1 MKKETFY
8 QGGIIVLL
16 ILFIIFVVKSHESY
30 MDLLEVNESY
40 ESLIDKQREDSDK
53 IISDWEKS
61 YDDLQSEYGQLLVEN
76 EKLKDQMKEVELPT
90 YDFTEA
96 EVYLIAQCAEA
107 EAGEKNYQAQQYI
120 TQVILNRIH
129 SGEFPK
135 TADEVIYQKVG
146 GVPQF
151 SVAFNGMMDDREV
164 TPETLANV
172 YEVIVHGTDLPDYV
186 LYFYSAS
193 VKENWVNNLNTYTT
207 LEGTVFAYS
216 NIDKEKSN
224 E

>member
-1 MKKETFY
+1 
-8 QGGIIVLL
+8 
-16 ILFIIFVVKSHESY
+16 

-40 ESLIDKQREDSDK
+40 ESLIDKQREDKDEIVK
-53 IISDWEKS
+53 KWEDS
-61 YDDLQSEYGQLLVEN
+61 YDDLQTQYGQLLVEN
-76 EKLKDQMKEVELPT
+76 EKLKDQMEETELPT

-120 TQVILNRIH
+120 VQVILNRIH
-129 SGEFPK
+129 SGDFPK
-135 TADEVIYQKVG
+135 TADEVIYQKVS

-151 SVAFNGMMDDREV
+151 SVAFNGMMDNREV

-172 YEVIVHGTDLPDYV
+172 YEVIVHGTDLPEYV
-186 LYFYSAS
+186 CYFYSAS

-207 LEGTVFAYS
+207 VEGTVFAY
-216 NIDKEKSN
+216 D
-224 E
+224 

>member
-1 MKKETFY
+1 MRRRETIY

-16 ILFIIFVVKSHESY
+16 ILFIIFVVCSHKNY
-30 MDLLEVNESY
+30 MDLLEVNKSY
-40 ESLIDKQREDSDK
+40 ESLIDKQREDKDEIVK
-53 IISDWEKS
+53 KWEDS
-61 YDDLQSEYGQLLVEN
+61 YDDLQTQYGQLLVEN
-76 EKLKDQMKEVELPT
+76 EKLKDQVEETELPT

-120 TQVILNRIH
+120 VQVILNRIH

-135 TADEVIYQKVG
+135 TADEVIYQKVS

-172 YEVIVHGTDLPDYV
+172 YGVIVHGTDLPEYV
-186 LYFYSAS
+186 CYFYSAS
-193 VKENWVNNLNTYTT
+193 VKENWVNSLNTYTT
-207 LEGTVFAYS
+207 VEGTVFAY
-216 NIDKEKSN
+216 D
-224 E
+224 

>member
-1 MKKETFY
+1 MRRREAIY

-16 ILFIIFVVKSHESY
+16 VLFIIFVVCSHKNY

-40 ESLIDKQREDSDK
+40 ESLIDKQREDKDEIVK
-53 IISDWEKS
+53 KWGDS
-61 YDDLQSEYGQLLVEN
+61 YDDLQTQYGQLLVEN
-76 EKLKDQMKEVELPT
+76 EKLKDQMEETELPT

-120 TQVILNRIH
+120 VQVILNRIH
-129 SGEFPK
+129 SSEFPK
-135 TADEVIYQKVG
+135 TADEVIYQKVS

-172 YEVIVHGTDLPDYV
+172 YEVIVHGTDLPEYV
-186 LYFYSAS
+186 CYFYSAS
-193 VKENWVNNLNTYTT
+193 VKENWVNSLNTYTT
-207 LEGTVFAYS
+207 VEGTVFAY
-216 NIDKEKSN
+216 D
-224 E
+224 

>member
-96 EVYLIAQCAEA
+96 EVYLNCSMC
-107 EAGEKNYQAQQYI
+107 
-120 TQVILNRIH
+120 R
-129 SGEFPK
+129 SR
-135 TADEVIYQKVG
+135 
-146 GVPQF
+146 
-151 SVAFNGMMDDREV
+151 SRRRELSS
-164 TPETLANV
+164 TTV
-172 YEVIVHGTDLPDYV
+172 YNTG
-186 LYFYSAS
+186 YS
-193 VKENWVNNLNTYTT
+193 
-207 LEGTVFAYS
+207 
-216 NIDKEKSN
+216 
-224 E
+224 

>member
-1 MKKETFY
+1 MRRREAIY

-16 ILFIIFVVKSHESY
+16 ILFIIFVICSHKNY

-40 ESLIDKQREDSDK
+40 ESLIDKQREDKDEIVK
-53 IISDWEKS
+53 KWEDS
-61 YDDLQSEYGQLLVEN
+61 YDDLQTQYGQLLVEN
-76 EKLKDQMKEVELPT
+76 EKLKDQVEETELPT

-120 TQVILNRIH
+120 VQVILNRIH

-135 TADEVIYQKVG
+135 TADEVIYQKVS

-151 SVAFNGMMDDREV
+151 SVAFNGMMDNREV
-164 TPETLANV
+164 TSETLANV
-172 YEVIVHGTDLPDYV
+172 YEVIVHGTDLPEYV
-186 LYFYSAS
+186 CYFYSAS
-193 VKENWVNNLNTYTT
+193 VKENWVNSLNTYTT
-207 LEGTVFAYS
+207 VEGTVFAY
-216 NIDKEKSN
+216 D
-224 E
+224 

>member
-1 MKKETFY
+1 MRRREAIY

-16 ILFIIFVVKSHESY
+16 ILFIIFVICSHKNY

-40 ESLIDKQREDSDK
+40 ESLIDKQREDKDEIVK
-53 IISDWEKS
+53 KWEDS
-61 YDDLQSEYGQLLVEN
+61 YDDLQTQYGQLLVEN
-76 EKLKDQMKEVELPT
+76 EKLKDQVEETELPT

-120 TQVILNRIH
+120 VQVILNRIH

-135 TADEVIYQKVG
+135 TADEVIYQKVS

-151 SVAFNGMMDDREV
+151 SVAFNGMMDNREV
-164 TPETLANV
+164 TSETLANV
-172 YEVIVHGTDLPDYV
+172 YEVIVHGTDLPEYV
-186 LYFYSAS
+186 CYFYSAS
-193 VKENWVNNLNTYTT
+193 VKENWVNSLNTYTT
-207 LEGTVFAYS
+207 VEGTIFAY
-216 NIDKEKSN
+216 D
-224 E
+224 

>member
-1 MKKETFY
+1 MRRREAIY

-16 ILFIIFVVKSHESY
+16 ILFIIFVICSHKNY

-40 ESLIDKQREDSDK
+40 ESLIDKQREDKDEIVK
-53 IISDWEKS
+53 KWEDS
-61 YDDLQSEYGQLLVEN
+61 YDDLQTQYGQLLVEN
-76 EKLKDQMKEVELPT
+76 EKLKDQMEETELPT

-120 TQVILNRIH
+120 VQVILNRIH
-129 SGEFPK
+129 SGDFPK
-135 TADEVIYQKVG
+135 TADEVIYQKVS

-151 SVAFNGMMDDREV
+151 SVAFNGMMDNREV

-172 YEVIVHGTDLPDYV
+172 YEVIVHGTDLPEYV
-186 LYFYSAS
+186 CYFYSAS

-207 LEGTVFAYS
+207 VEGTVFAY
-216 NIDKEKSN
+216 D
-224 E
+224 

>member
-1 MKKETFY
+1 M
-8 QGGIIVLL
+8 
-16 ILFIIFVVKSHESY
+16 
-30 MDLLEVNESY
+30 N
-40 ESLIDKQREDSDK
+40 
-53 IISDWEKS
+53 
-61 YDDLQSEYGQLLVEN
+61 
-76 EKLKDQMKEVELPT
+76 
-90 YDFTEA
+90 
-96 EVYLIAQCAEA
+96 
-107 EAGEKNYQAQQYI
+107 
-120 TQVILNRIH
+120 
-129 SGEFPK
+129 
-135 TADEVIYQKVG
+135 

-216 NIDKEKSN
+216 DIDKEKSN

>member
-8 QGGIIVLL
+8 QVGIIVLL
-16 ILFIIFVVKSHESY
+16 IVFTLFGVKSHESY
-30 MDLLEVNESY
+30 KDLLEVNESY
-40 ESLIDKQREDSDK
+40 ESLIDKQKEDSGK
-53 IISDWEKS
+53 IISNWENS
-61 YDDLQSEYGQLLVEN
+61 YGDLQSKYGQLIIEN
-76 EKLKDQMKEVELPT
+76 EKLKDQLKEVELPT

-107 EAGEKNYQAQQYI
+107 EAGEENYQAQQYI

-193 VKENWVNNLNTYTT
+193 VKENWVNSLNTYTT

-216 NIDKEKSN
+216 DIDKEKVK
-224 E
+224 